1 MGKLIG
7 IKNRNF
13 KIIKDGYLSV
23 ITNECIVQNGC
34 TSSIEAKILN
44 KKVISFE
51 PIKFKLDYDKGLMN
65 KLGKIC
71 KTNKEVLNGINSKKA
86 IETNLKNLNQ
96 LKYRLRFGEKEMA
109 CSIIVDIFC
118 SLRNKYKFKEKYF
131 KTSGKKYS
139 SSIKKIIKSKLY
151 KLAKIKK
158 QKLYLEKFDLNNEMI
173 NDELKKF
180 IKFDK
185 KLNKTKFKII
195 SDRIL
200 KVYVEK

>member
-1 MGKLIG
+1 M
-7 IKNRNF
+7 
-13 KIIKDGYLSV
+13 KDFLH
-23 ITNECIVQNGC
+23 
-34 TSSIEAKILN
+34 L
-44 KKVISFE
+44 
-51 PIKFKLDYDKGLMN
+51 KFKQFN
-65 KLGKIC
+65 R
-71 KTNKEVLNGINSKKA
+71 TSP
-86 IETNLKNLNQ
+86 
-96 LKYRLRFGEKEMA
+96 
-109 CSIIVDIFC
+109 
-118 SLRNKYKFKEKYF
+118 KFKEKYF

-158 QKLYLEKFDLNNEMI
+158 TKTIFEEKFPILNNEMI